1 MGRGR
6 WETPANYVTVHHED
20 NPTGQPY
27 REALRAAGRIDR
39 SRLAYYSVLGLGF
52 QSIQTP

>member
-6 WETPANYVTVHHED
+6 WKTPANYVTVHHED

-27 REALRAAGRIDR
+27 REEGDG
-39 SRLAYYSVLGLGF
+39 SLADVEG
-52 QSIQTP
+52 IATAR

>member
-27 REALRAAGRIDR
+27 REEGDG
-39 SRLAYYSVLGLGF
+39 SLADVEG
-52 QSIQTP
+52 IATAR